1 MTRSDDG
8 SAFYGGQTNQ
18 IDLELSTAS
27 EPVMLREPLPD
38 GWKKV
43 GGDGRVVDGYV
54 IFEKRSA
61 GETATYFAEAP
72 DDPAVTGE
80 HTFGPVEYSPDG
92 GETWVTLPDTT
103 ETNTVVGTGGTAEST

>member
-38 GWKKV
+38 GWKTV